1 MARRAR
7 AAAAASLIVGLA
19 LVVGLTLAGC
29 GVRPADADSTLER
42 IAEGGVLRV
51 GVTENPP
58 WTELG
63 DQPSGTEVALI
74 KEFASRHGAELR
86 WREGT
91 EEVLVDAL
99 HAGELDIVVGGLTDT
114 TPWVDEAAV
123 TDVYR
128 EVTSASGEIEKHVM
142 LTRAGEN
149 GFLMD
154 LEVFLRAEGPR

>member
-1 MARRAR
+1 MSRRAR
-7 AAAAASLIVGLA
+7 AAAAASLIVGL
-19 LVVGLTLAGC
+19 GLSGC

-63 DQPSGTEVALI
+63 DKPSGTEVALV
-74 KEFASRHGAELR
+74 EEYAAGHGADVR

-114 TPWVDEAAV
+114 TPWVDKAAV
-123 TDVYR
+123 SDVYR
-128 EVTSASGEIEKHVM
+128 EVTRASGETEKHVM

-154 LEVFLRAEGPR
+154 LEVFLREEGRR

>member
-1 MARRAR
+1 MSRRVR
-7 AAAAASLIVGLA
+7 AAAAASLI
-19 LVVGLTLAGC
+19 VGLTLAGC

-42 IAEGGVLRV
+42 ISEGGVLRV

-58 WTELG
+58 WTELRE
-63 DQPSGTEVALI
+63 QPSGTEVALVE
-74 KEFASRHGAELR
+74 EFAAGHGAEVR

-99 HAGELDIVVGGLTDT
+99 RAGELDIVVGGLTDT

-128 EVTSASGEIEKHVM
+128 EVTNASGETEKHVM
-142 LTRAGEN
+142 LARAGEN
-149 GFLMD
+149 GFPMD
-154 LEVFLRAEGPR
+154 LEVFLREEGSR

>member
-1 MARRAR
+1 MPRRAR
-7 AAAAASLIVGLA
+7 AAAAASLIVGF
-19 LVVGLTLAGC
+19 VLAGC

-42 IAEGGVLRV
+42 ISEGGVLRA
-51 GVTENPP
+51 GVTANPP

-63 DQPSGTEVALI
+63 NEPSGTEVALV
-74 KEFASRHGAELR
+74 EAYAAGHGAEVR
-86 WREGT
+86 WREGA

-114 TPWVDEAAV
+114 TPWADEAAV

-128 EVTSASGEIEKHVM
+128 EETSASGETEKHVM
-142 LTRAGEN
+142 LARAGEN

-154 LEVFLRAEGPR
+154 LEVFLREEGRE